1 MPPLSAPEIH
11 PRNPQEASQ
20 MTTDALRER
29 GDSLEDA
36 FFRNMDRK
44 LIDELRAKKER
55 EQQLDE
61 LAAAS
66 GIAHRDVLGALLDAG
81 MHGEALVAAGLV
93 PLIEVA
99 WSDHAMDAAERD
111 AIMQAARDAGVT
123 RGSTAAELLSAW
135 LERRPG
141 AELLEAWK
149 GYAAALVAELDEA
162 DAAAVRGDIMSRA
175 QAVAEAAGGFLGLGS
190 VSREERRMLAELAAA
205 LGG

>member
-1 MPPLSAPEIH
+1 
-11 PRNPQEASQ
+11 

-36 FFRNMDRK
+36 FFRNMDRE
-44 LIDELRAKKER
+44 LIEDLRAKKER
-55 EQQLDE
+55 AQQLDE

-66 GIAHRDVLGALLDAG
+66 GIEHRDVLAALLDAG
-81 MHGEALVAAGLV
+81 MHGEALVAVGLV

-99 WSDHAMDAAERD
+99 WADHEMDARERE

-123 RGSTAAELLSAW
+123 RGSTAAALLSAW
-135 LERRPG
+135 LDRRPG
-141 AELLEAWK
+141 VDLLDAWK
-149 GYAAALVAELDEA
+149 GYAAALVAELGEA
-162 DAAAVRGDIMSRA
+162 DAATLRGDIMKRA
-175 QAVAEAAGGFLGLGS
+175 RAVAEAAGGFLGLGA

>member
-1 MPPLSAPEIH
+1 
-11 PRNPQEASQ
+11 

-29 GDSLEDA
+29 GDSLEEA

-44 LIDELRAKKER
+44 LIGELRAKKER
-55 EQQLDE
+55 EQQIDE

-66 GIAHRDVLGALLDAG
+66 GIAHREVLGALLDAG
-81 MHGEALVAAGLV
+81 MHSEALVAVGLV

-99 WSDHAMDAAERD
+99 WADHAMDAGERD
-111 AIMQAARDAGVT
+111 AIMKAARDAGVT
-123 RGSTAAELLSAW
+123 RGSTAAELLFAW

-149 GYAAALVAELDEA
+149 GYAAALVAELGSE
-162 DAAAVRGDIMSRA
+162 DAATVRGDIMSRA

-190 VSREERRMLAELAAA
+190 VSREERRMLNELAAA

>member
-1 MPPLSAPEIH
+1 MPALSASENH
-11 PRNPQEASQ
+11 PWNPQEASL

-44 LIDELRAKKER
+44 LIDDLRAKKER
-55 EQQLDE
+55 EEQLDE

-66 GIAHRDVLGALLDAG
+66 GIAHREVLGALLDAG

-99 WSDHAMDAAERD
+99 WSDHAMDAKERD
-111 AIMQAARDAGVT
+111 AIMHAARDAGVT

-162 DAAAVRGDIMSRA
+162 DAEAVRGDIMSRA
-175 QAVAEAAGGFLGLGS
+175 QAVAEAAAGFLGIGS
-190 VSREERRMLAELAAA
+190 VSRAQRRMLAELAAA

>member
-1 MPPLSAPEIH
+1 
-11 PRNPQEASQ
+11 

-36 FFRNMDRK
+36 FFRDLDRK
-44 LIDELRAKKER
+44 LIGELQAKKER

-66 GIAHRDVLGALLDAG
+66 GIVHRDVLGALLDAG
-81 MHGEALVAAGLV
+81 VHGEALVAVGLV

-99 WSDHAMDAAERD
+99 WADHSMDARERD

-123 RGSTAAELLSAW
+123 DGSAAAAVLSAW
-135 LERRPG
+135 LDRRPG

-149 GYAAALVAELDEA
+149 GYAAALVSELAEE
-162 DAAAVRGDIMSRA
+162 DAAAVRDDILGRA
-175 QAVAEAAGGFLGLGS
+175 RGVAEATGGFLGLVAS
-190 VSREERRMLAELAAA
+190 VSREERQMLDELAAA

>member
-1 MPPLSAPEIH
+1 
-11 PRNPQEASQ
+11 
-20 MTTDALRER
+20 MTIDALRER

-44 LIDELRAKKER
+44 LIGDLRAKRER
-55 EQQLDE
+55 EEQLDE

-66 GIAHRDVLGALLDAG
+66 GIAHREVLGALLDAG

-162 DAAAVRGDIMSRA
+162 DAATVRGDIMSRA

>member
-1 MPPLSAPEIH
+1 
-11 PRNPQEASQ
+11 

-99 WSDHAMDAAERD
+99 CRT
-111 AIMQAARDAGVT
+111 T
-123 RGSTAAELLSAW
+123 RWTPRSGTPSC
-135 LERRPG
+135 RPPG
-141 AELLEAWK
+141 MPE
-149 GYAAALVAELDEA
+149 
-162 DAAAVRGDIMSRA
+162 
-175 QAVAEAAGGFLGLGS
+175 
-190 VSREERRMLAELAAA
+190 
-205 LGG
+205 

>member
-1 MPPLSAPEIH
+1 
-11 PRNPQEASQ
+11 

-29 GDSLEDA
+29 GDSLEEA

-44 LIDELRAKKER
+44 LIGELRAKKER
-55 EQQLDE
+55 EQQIDE

-66 GIAHRDVLGALLDAG
+66 GIAHREVLGALLDAG
-81 MHGEALVAAGLV
+81 MHSEALVAVGLV

-99 WSDHAMDAAERD
+99 WADHAMDAGERD
-111 AIMQAARDAGVT
+111 AIMKAARDAGVT
-123 RGSTAAELLSAW
+123 RGSTAAELLFAW

-149 GYAAALVAELDEA
+149 GYAAALVAELGSE
-162 DAAAVRGDIMSRA
+162 DAATVRCDIMSRA

-190 VSREERRMLAELAAA
+190 VSREERRMLNELAAA